1 MQSPLDFDRL
11 CNLTEPVF
19 RMNLLGDAMNRLQDK
34 YDIESGFASFG
45 VCDPTEP
52 PVPPHCANFNN
63 PSVSYGSTLVPCA
76 DNECPLETPPSA
88 VPGTSTFYQPKQDH
102 ALLLF
107 GCLPPETDYFGIRTY
122 FYEKV
127 KAHAQNKL
135 NCSDAMSG
143 PAREE
148 MNVFPPA
155 PTVQGLV

>member
-1 MQSPLDFDRL
+1 
-11 CNLTEPVF
+11 
-19 RMNLLGDAMNRLQDK
+19 MNRLQDK

-52 PVPPHCANFNN
+52 PVPPNCANFNN
-63 PSVSYGSTLVPCA
+63 PSVSYGSTLVPFA

-122 FYEKV
+122 FYEKA
-127 KAHAQNKL
+127 KAHAQNNL

-143 PAREE
+143 PAGEE
-148 MNVFPPA
+148 MKDFPPA
-155 PTVQGLV
+155 PTVPAMTSCSR